1 MRVLFLLIFVN
12 ISVISFGQQKSLDYF
27 LTAALKNSPFILGS
41 SIKIDSLK
49 IDSAQIKSRYKAN
62 VSFDSHN
69 VYAPIVNG
77 YGYDQA
83 ITNGGNVTALVGVNL
98 PIVGKENKMSQFR
111 NIYLQMQSQYLQGQL
126 NERDLKKSITSQ
138 YIVVLGEQIVLTNNE
153 KIIDV
158 INDEEKILKQLTE
171 DGVYSQTD
179 YLSFLVDVKQQ
190 ELAVEQQKLQLKN
203 DLALLNYSCG
213 IVDTSF
219 SVLTDP
225 GLKKHIP
232 QQIENTLTV
241 KQYIIDSLALKNQFN
256 QIKFDYRPQFNLFG
270 DAGYNS
276 SLNYKGEKNFGASA
290 GFHVFVPIYDGNI
303 RSLRS
308 QRLKLSEN
316 ARIIYLNFYK
326 VQFTQEELRLEQQM
340 LATDQLISTIDQQI
354 KLSEALIDADKKLLV
369 KGNLR
374 ITDYLLAIKNYF
386 SIKSSEAQLSNAK
399 VLLINE
405 YNYLNY

>member
-111 NIYLQMQSQYLQGQL
+111 NIYLQMQSQYLLGQL

-138 YIVVLGEQIVLTNNE
+138 YIVVLGEQIVVTNNE

-179 YLSFLVDVKQQ
+179 YLTFLVEMKQQ

-203 DLALLNYSCG
+203 DLALMNYSCG

-241 KQYIIDSLALKNQFN
+241 KQYIIDSLALKNQFD

-303 RSLRS
+303 RRLRS

-340 LATDQLISTIDQQI
+340 LATDQLLSTIDQQI

>member
-111 NIYLQMQSQYLQGQL
+111 NIYLQMQSQYLLGQL

-138 YIVVLGEQIVLTNNE
+138 YIVVLGEQIVVTNNE

-179 YLSFLVDVKQQ
+179 YLTFLVEMKQQ

-203 DLALLNYSCG
+203 DLALMNYSCG

-219 SVLTDP
+219 SILTDP

-241 KQYIIDSLALKNQFN
+241 KQYIIDSLALKNQFD

-303 RSLRS
+303 RRLRS

-340 LATDQLISTIDQQI
+340 LATDQLLSTIDQQI

>member
-1 MRVLFLLIFVN
+1 MIFVN

-111 NIYLQMQSQYLQGQL
+111 NIYLQMQSQYLLGQL

-138 YIVVLGEQIVLTNNE
+138 YIVVLGEQIVVTNNE

-179 YLSFLVDVKQQ
+179 YLTFLVEMKQQ

-203 DLALLNYSCG
+203 DLALMNYSCG

-219 SVLTDP
+219 SILTDP

-241 KQYIIDSLALKNQFN
+241 KQYIIDSLALKNQFD

-303 RSLRS
+303 RRLRS

-326 VQFTQEELRLEQQM
+326 VQFTQEELRLVQQM
-340 LATDQLISTIDQQI
+340 LATDQLLSTIDQQI

>member
-111 NIYLQMQSQYLQGQL
+111 NIYLQMQSQYLLGQL

-138 YIVVLGEQIVLTNNE
+138 YIVVLGEQIVVTNNE

-179 YLSFLVDVKQQ
+179 YLTFLVEMKQQ

-203 DLALLNYSCG
+203 DLALMNYSCG

-241 KQYIIDSLALKNQFN
+241 KQYIIDSLALKNQFD

-303 RSLRS
+303 RRLRS

-340 LATDQLISTIDQQI
+340 LATDQLLSTIDQQI

-374 ITDYLLAIKNYF
+374 ITDYLFAIKNYF

>member
-1 MRVLFLLIFVN
+1 MIFVN

-111 NIYLQMQSQYLQGQL
+111 NIYLQMQSQYLLGQL

-138 YIVVLGEQIVLTNNE
+138 YIVVLGEQIVVTNNE

-179 YLSFLVDVKQQ
+179 YLTFLVEMKQQ

-203 DLALLNYSCG
+203 DLALMNYSCG

-219 SVLTDP
+219 SILTDP

-241 KQYIIDSLALKNQFN
+241 KQYIIDSLALKNQFD

-303 RSLRS
+303 RRLRS

-340 LATDQLISTIDQQI
+340 LATDQLLSTIDQQI

>member
-111 NIYLQMQSQYLQGQL
+111 NIYLQMQSQYLLGQL

-138 YIVVLGEQIVLTNNE
+138 YIVVLGEQIVVTNNE

-219 SVLTDP
+219 SELSDP
-225 GLKKHIP
+225 GLTKHIP
-232 QQIENTLTV
+232 QQIENTFTV
-241 KQYIIDSLALKNQFN
+241 KQYIIDSLALKNQFD

-303 RSLRS
+303 RRLRS

-340 LATDQLISTIDQQI
+340 LATDQLLSTIDQQI